1 MSKQVK
7 DSRLWN
13 KGCSGVIP
21 FATRSQKLALDLMRT
36 VGIKESILVSFREG
50 KVVRTNCLNALS
62 ISQELLS
69 EIDEGIISDLEKNGL
84 SVYHVLLSYF
94 MVGKHTEIQCEHE
107 VSIYEK
113 IVSTKSFLCV
123 PKDIFAEA
131 MSFDEDINNDSN
143 RELVIKEYIEH
154 EIFMANQGSL
164 YAYVVNEEDGI
175 GDFFNISVNVYNG
188 NFVRIS

>member
-13 KGCSGVIP
+13 KDCSGVIP
-21 FATRSQKLALDLMRT
+21 FATRSQKLALDLMKT
-36 VGIKESILVSFREG
+36 VGIKESIIISFREG
-50 KVVRTNCLNALS
+50 KVVRTNCLNPLA
-62 ISQELLS
+62 ISQEHLS
-69 EIDEGIISDLEKNGL
+69 EIDEGIISDLDKNGL

-94 MVGKHTEIQCEHE
+94 MVGKQTEIHCEHE

-123 PKDIFAEA
+123 PKDIFAET
-131 MSFDEDINNDSN
+131 MSFDEDITNDSN

-154 EIFMANQGSL
+154 EIFMANQGYL
-164 YAYVVNEEDGI
+164 YAYVVNEQDGF
-175 GDFFNISVNVYNG
+175 GDFFNIGVIVFNG
-188 NFVRIS
+188 DLLRIS